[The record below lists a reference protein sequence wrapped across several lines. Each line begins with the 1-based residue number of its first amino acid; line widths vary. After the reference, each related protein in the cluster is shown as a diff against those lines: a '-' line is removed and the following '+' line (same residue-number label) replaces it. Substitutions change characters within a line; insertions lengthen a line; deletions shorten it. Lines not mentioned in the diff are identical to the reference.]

1 MKLWHLGP
9 SSYSTAKQEQSPT
22 VPPFEPQHHSP
33 QDFAISSSSGVMS
46 QNCLE
51 WKKPPPLCL
60 QMIKAENSQNV
71 MDYCDLAV

>member
-9 SSYSTAKQEQSPT
+9 SSYSTAKQEQSSPT

-33 QDFAISSSSGVMS
+33 QDSAVCSSSGVVS

-51 WKKPPPLCL
+51 PPPLCL
-60 QMIKAENSQNV
+60 QMIKTENSQNA
-71 MDYCDLAV
+71 MDYCDLVV